1 MTGKPNFCTEKMAQ
15 VPTVLKSIYERI
27 CKASYIL
34 VPVPKPVPVP
44 KAVFVEEPNIS
55 KARLVV
61 SSPDR

>member
-1 MTGKPNFCTEKMAQ
+1 MTGKPNFCTEKIAQ

-27 CKASYIL
+27 YKALYIL
-34 VPVPKPVPVP
+34 VPVPKPEP
-44 KAVFVEEPNIS
+44 KGVFVEEPNIS